1 MDDFTTLFSKA
12 RLSMD
17 DFTTRRSLSLSL
29 FLSLSEVQRL
39 ALTTR
44 L

>member
-17 DFTTRRSLSLSL
+17 DFTTLFSKARLSMDDNSVLEGAA
-29 FLSLSEVQRL
+29 FHG
-39 ALTTR
+39 
-44 L
+44 